1 MGTGRKA
8 ITEWAEQLEKM
19 SPRIAGRS
27 PTAQTAERSKMD
39 SMPFDREIVEARL
52 ALKLIDSGQMPTLA
66 VDALEAGLDGPAIR
80 RLAALVQPTWFEVN
94 EVLENAAREMKLE
107 HVAISEAARR
117 LMLQRAQEI
126 LHGVSDPLR
135 STRLFEQLW
144 IRAGYPADLSK
155 FGTLDDEVHVAKS
168 MGRSEQEI
176 HEWLTQRLK
185 ELVDP
190 SP

>member
-1 MGTGRKA
+1 
-8 ITEWAEQLEKM
+8 
-19 SPRIAGRS
+19 
-27 PTAQTAERSKMD
+27 
-39 SMPFDREIVEARL
+39 MPFDREIVEARL
-52 ALKLIDSGQMPTLA
+52 ALKLIDSEQMPTLA

-94 EVLENAAREMKLE
+94 EALENAAREMQLE
-107 HVAISEAARR
+107 HIAISEAARC

-126 LHGVSDPLR
+126 LHG
-135 STRLFEQLW
+135 
-144 IRAGYPADLSK
+144 K

-176 HEWLTQRLK
+176 HEWLTQRFK